1 MQEVS
6 GSECSSSSP
15 VCRLWVAATTAG
27 IRSEHVEPQDAAASN
42 MYAMCGI
49 KELVILK
56 IQAVSSCTLSAAV
69 TCCMSM
75 CTTVASD
82 CDVTRECVALRMQNL
97 PMPRH
102 VQSWLYFIL

>member
-1 MQEVS
+1 M
-6 GSECSSSSP
+6 
-15 VCRLWVAATTAG
+15 A
-27 IRSEHVEPQDAAASN
+27 
-42 MYAMCGI
+42 
-49 KELVILK
+49 
-56 IQAVSSCTLSAAV
+56 AAV

-102 VQSWLYFIL
+102 VQSLLYFILGAALIPPLQARALFYIIQMSRRDVFLECNLKQVEFEEEIAAR